1 VESKVLSSADVGS
14 VNVVGAD
21 VAKSKIKGV

>member
-1 VESKVLSSADVGS
+1 VEGKVLSSADDGC

-21 VAKSKIKGV
+21 VAKSEIKGS